1 VGPSKVV
8 DVDPAVLDPDTRPGW
23 GNEPSGWVP
32 GFALGGRWR
41 KETGAGQGVEIERCR
56 VLDASGCAAVCA
68 NVCKGPTQDFFT
80 LGVGLPLTMVPDFER
95 RSCSFIFGAT
105 PPPLEEDPVFQQA
118 CLASCALISA
128 PSSSGAEDARRWVER
143 DVEERLQV
151 DAQTQTRARTHT
163 HTHRRTHTPRHGEIP
178 RRRRRRPSTPPPPL
192 PLPLPPPP
200 PPRIPRRRPNHRRR
214 RARDWCSARDFG
226 LV

>member
-1 VGPSKVV
+1 MLLTKWLVGPSKVV

-151 DAQTQTRARTHT
+151 DAQTQTRARAHTHT
-163 HTHRRTHTPRHGEIP
+163 HTQTHTHTRVPGRRCPQDPCQSRGGGE
-178 RRRRRRPSTPPPPL
+178 T
-192 PLPLPPPP
+192 
-200 PPRIPRRRPNHRRR
+200 HRAMRER
-214 RARDWCSARDFG
+214 ETHRSAMR
-226 LV
+226 